1 LDIFIRFSPKFKVII
16 KNVIHLIPYDG
27 IGGVERAAATMRYV
41 STQGIEFH
49 VETIF
54 PPTAAKSRW
63 VVWNP
68 WFFLCA
74 VVRLWKSRTDV
85 LVVSLWRAYVVGIL
99 VKLLR
104 PKLRLVV
111 FLHFPQAVHGLDRF
125 FTSMGTF
132 LACRVWADSK
142 ETLNRRVPALKD
154 EKGHVISFVTDRIA
168 ALPSASVRPTFMFW
182 GRLHAQKGLSRAMK
196 IFAAI
201 KTRCP
206 IAQFWIIG
214 PDGGVLDRIQS
225 ELMALGLGDAVH
237 ILGPKNFAEIQQ
249 LAGNA
254 SFYLQTSELEG
265 MAMSVVEAMQLGL
278 VPVVTP
284 VGEIA
289 HYARHGKNALVV
301 SDDSSTVEEVFELL
315 ENDLLYQSVRGRA
328 VAAWADQPIYI
339 NSVLMACDELL
350 RANMPNDVK

>member
-1 LDIFIRFSPKFKVII
+1 MSSNKF
-16 KNVIHLIPYDG
+16 IHLIPYDG
-27 IGGVERAAATMRYV
+27 IGGVERAADSMRSV
-41 STQGIEFH
+41 STEDIDFH

-54 PPTAAKSRW
+54 PPKAAKSKW
-63 VVWNP
+63 IIWNP
-68 WFFLCA
+68 WYFLFA
-74 VVRLWKSRTDV
+74 VVRLWKSRPDV
-85 LVVSLWRAYVVGIL
+85 LVVSLWRAYVVGIF

-111 FLHFPQAVHGLDRF
+111 FLHFPQAVHGPDMF
-125 FTSMGTF
+125 FTRMGTF
-132 LACRVWADSK
+132 LASRVWADSK
-142 ETLNRRVPALKD
+142 ETLNRRVPALKA

-168 ALPSASVRPTFMFW
+168 ALPSASVRPNFVFW
-182 GRLHAQKGLSRAMK
+182 GRLHAQKGLIRAMK

-214 PDGGVLDRIQS
+214 PDGGVLDRIQR
-225 ELMALGLGDAVH
+225 ELAALGLGDAVH
-237 ILGPKNFAEIQQ
+237 LLGPKNFTEIQQ

-301 SDDSSTVEEVFELL
+301 SDDSSTVEDVFELL
-315 ENDLLYQSVRGRA
+315 ENDSLYQSVRGLA
-328 VAAWADQPIYI
+328 VATWADRPLYI
-339 NSVLMACDELL
+339 NSVLTACDEVL
-350 RANMPNDVK
+350 RANKPSDVK